1 MNKESILSQHIHRLV
16 VTALQL
22 LANAAAGV
30 RPGFVN
36 EFGSSDHHLFDLS
49 DVADLLFIILFF
61 NFVYRLGR
69 VEANVDRYIGV
80 AWQLFGSGMK
90 QRVQASSF
98 LCLLCL
104 FSATLDYRIH

>member
-1 MNKESILSQHIHRLV
+1 V

-36 EFGSSDHHLFDLS
+36 EFGSSNYHLFDLS

-61 NFVYRLGR
+61 NFMYRLGR
-69 VEANVDRYIGV
+69 VEANVDRYLGV
-80 AWQLFGSGMK
+80 AWHLLVSRMK
-90 QRVQASSF
+90 QRVQVSSF
-98 LCLLCL
+98 LCLLSL
-104 FSATLDYRIH
+104 LPTALDD